1 VIVYM
6 LFVVVAWNEGGFPR
20 AISDIDRSAVLIFRD
35 DAAFFFLSFF
45 VLPVLFLSLSS
56 LCRRERWGSRRRD
69 EYKELQEKGAR
80 EIKGRTRAQSVLCP
94 GFVKR
99 GCFEQVYASL
109 HMYVTLPAFRRRGTF
124 LLFRIFFIY
133 FFFLYVCQHS
143 YSLTLESRP
152 PSDKLSGARGG
163 LRSPFLGARKK
174 EGKKKKAT
182 AECILWVTHAHHPR
196 TE

>member
-1 VIVYM
+1 MIVYM

-124 LLFRIFFIY
+124 LLFPDFFY
-133 FFFLYVCQHS
+133 LFFL
-143 YSLTLESRP
+143 SLCMPAFLLF
-152 PSDKLSGARGG
+152 DARIEASVGQT
-163 LRSPFLGARKK
+163 LRSARRIAVTISGRPEK
-174 EGKKKKAT
+174 GRKKKAT